1 MDLKILNSFWMVFS
15 ILLVLGMIPGL
26 AFFYGGLS
34 RAKHSVNTMFM
45 SFIIMGPLCLLWLFF
60 GFTFVFGESLHGVLG
75 NLNYFALQN
84 LPSNIGE
91 IPSILFIFFQMIFSF
106 IACAI
111 ISGAIIERVR
121 QSFWFIFAIFWTLL
135 VYYPVAHWV
144 WGDGGWI
151 EQLGGK
157 DFAGGL
163 VVHITSGASAFMLA
177 KSIGRRLDFFK
188 LKKSYNI
195 GFVFLGMSFLW
206 LGWFGFNAG
215 SALAFDSIA
224 VNSII
229 TTLTAS
235 LTSLLAWYFMDLIF
249 TPHKPTAK
257 GLNIAVICGLVGITP
272 SAGFVGLWESAFI
285 GIVVAWIC
293 NIGIRYF
300 HSVIRV
306 DDALDVFISHGFC
319 GIVGA
324 LLTGIFA
331 HNAVNSSISNGIF
344 YGGDWTIFNANL
356 IGSLIV
362 MIYSM
367 FMTKILYVLINKFIT
382 KARMDNEEEEIGADI
397 SMHGEHILI
406 IKNDMEY

>member
-1 MDLKILNSFWMVFS
+1 MEIKVLNSFWMVIS
-15 ILLVLGMIPGL
+15 ILLVLAMIPGL

-45 SFIIMGPLCLLWLFF
+45 SFIVMGPLSLLWLFF
-60 GFTFVFGESLHGVLG
+60 GFTLVFDETVFGVIGG
-75 NLNYFALQN
+75 LNYFALRN
-84 LPSNIGE
+84 LPVNYSDL
-91 IPSILFIFFQMIFSF
+91 PSILFIIFQMVFSF

-111 ISGAIIERVR
+111 ISGAVIERIK
-121 QSFWFIFAIFWTLL
+121 QGFWFLFSIFWTLL

-144 WGDGGWI
+144 WGTGGWI
-151 EQLGGK
+151 EELGGK

-163 VVHITSGASAFMLA
+163 VVHITSGASAFILA
-177 KSIGRRLDFFK
+177 KCIGRRLDFFK

-195 GFVFLGMSFLW
+195 GFVFLGMSLLW

-215 SALAFDSIA
+215 SALAFDSVAI
-224 VNSII
+224 NSVI
-229 TTLTAS
+229 TTLLAS

-272 SAGFVGLWESAFI
+272 SAGFVGLWESALI
-285 GIVVAWIC
+285 GVVVAWSC

-306 DDALDVFISHGFC
+306 DDALDVFVSHAVG
-319 GIVGA
+319 GLIGA

-331 HNAVNSSISNGIF
+331 HSAVNSGVSDGVY
-344 YGGDWTIFNANL
+344 YGSDWRIFNANL
-356 IGSLIV
+356 VGSIIV

-367 FMTKILYVLINKFIT
+367 IVTKIIFVVLNKFV
-382 KARMDNEEEEIGADI
+382 KARMDQSEEEIGADI
-397 SMHGEHILI
+397 SIHGEHILI